1 MKIAVLTTET
11 PHHTYFVKALKE
23 IFSDITVFC
32 ETKNNT
38 PPPFKTEHSFEVKR
52 DTYECQRW
60 FGNEETKISE
70 ITSVKEFTSM
80 NDASAIASLEKES
93 VDIVIVFETGV
104 LKPPLIEMFS

>member
-52 DTYECQRW
+52 DIYECQRW
-60 FGNEETKISE
+60 FGKEQIKISE
-70 ITSVKEFTSM
+70 ITSVKRIDF
-80 NDASAIASLEKES
+80 
-93 VDIVIVFETGV
+93 
-104 LKPPLIEMFS
+104 LIQARYFVKNEPTCNQNILRNSCVNSWE